1 MNFKILLGIGIILLT
16 TSFSYSQSK
25 KVIIK
30 GIVVD
35 SISLASLPNITVQ
48 VKGKTNGTIS
58 NANGSFIIEA
68 LDVDTLIFSSIGYRK
83 LEYPLFDD
91 EDEVLIRMRE
101 NYVLLKEVTAL
112 SPHVDKYVIKERPIV
127 TPSLAEG
134 IFSPFTYFS
143 KTEKEKRKLVK
154 LREENKKIKT
164 YVQIVN
170 DPDLK
175 DEIMEKFRLKEK
187 DYYEILAKFNQQ
199 NRQAAYMNNPVEIH
213 RLLLNFFRLHAHE

>member
-1 MNFKILLGIGIILLT
+1 
-16 TSFSYSQSK
+16 
-25 KVIIK
+25 
-30 GIVVD
+30 
-35 SISLASLPNITVQ
+35 
-48 VKGKTNGTIS
+48 
-58 NANGSFIIEA
+58 
-68 LDVDTLIFSSIGYRK
+68 RK